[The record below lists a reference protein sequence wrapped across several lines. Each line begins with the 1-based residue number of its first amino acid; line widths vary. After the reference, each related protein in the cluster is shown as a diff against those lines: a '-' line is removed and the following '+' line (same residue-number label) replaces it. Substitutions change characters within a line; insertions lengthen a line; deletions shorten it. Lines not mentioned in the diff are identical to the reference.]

1 MKEKYS
7 KYYKIEIERKAAL
20 PIPLVFMQKKEE
32 PPTFFRFLSIQ
43 HNSRQQKI
51 PVIPFYKPI
60 SKIVNIDEKR
70 R

>member
-32 PPTFFRFLSIQ
+32 PPTFFSF
-43 HNSRQQKI
+43 
-51 PVIPFYKPI
+51 F
-60 SKIVNIDEKR
+60 IDPT
-70 R
+70 